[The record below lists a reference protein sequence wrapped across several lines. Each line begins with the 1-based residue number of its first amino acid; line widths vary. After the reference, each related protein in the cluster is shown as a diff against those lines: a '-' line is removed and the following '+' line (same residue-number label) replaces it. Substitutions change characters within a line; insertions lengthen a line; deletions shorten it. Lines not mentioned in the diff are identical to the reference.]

1 MTTRQWRASPPR
13 TNYITQST
21 IVRELARAADI
32 IDRTRRNSASA
43 HPSKKGCEKAL
54 KILNDVIVD
63 TLKPQEEAG

>member
-1 MTTRQWRASPPR
+1 MATRLWKPSPPR
-13 TNYITQST
+13 TSYITQST

-32 IDRTRRNSASA
+32 IDRTRRNSPSA
-43 HPSKKGCEKAL
+43 HPSKKGCERAL